1 MTSELIPFGGKR
13 WGLIAAIRANL
24 PTRTKLTARRI
35 REWIGRGLLAAYKL
49 GQLWV
54 VAMEDV
60 LTVEASTRGNTR
72 KRGGV
77 PRGTK
82 RVAHT

>member
-1 MTSELIPFGGKR
+1 MTSELIPVKGKR
-13 WGLIAAIRANL
+13 WGLIAAILANL
-24 PTRTKLTARRI
+24 PKRTRVTARRI
-35 REWIGRGLLAAYKL
+35 REWIGRELLVAYKL
-49 GQLWV
+49 GRLWV

-60 LTVEASTRGNTR
+60 LAVEASTRGNTS